1 MASIPN
7 FYAGALRVKQ
17 VPTWVKKAFS
27 TAICFCP
34 RWECPADYAI
44 SSGEFGMWP
53 EWSMRGVG

>member
-1 MASIPN
+1 MLGVLCYPHLFSASM
-7 FYAGALRVKQ
+7 GLRLQ
-17 VPTWVKKAFS
+17 WG
-27 TAICFCP
+27 CP